1 MSGNVCQICLQSFD
15 KKAGL
20 AQHKKR
26 KTPCKPPV
34 INTIIQPI
42 TEPVLT
48 NNLQNT
54 AISLFSGCGGD
65 TLGQE
70 RAGFKVIG
78 FSELKKTFIKT
89 HLENFP
95 DSKPI
100 TDKGGKTSDITKI
113 EDSQFLEYQGKADI
127 VFAGFPCFTKGT
139 LVLTNSGY
147 KPIEDIKLEDTLLT
161 HTGKFQKIINLQ
173 RKLYSNTIYDLRLKY
188 HPNIVTATEE
198 HPFYVRQKKSV
209 WNNSFGKYDTSF
221 DKAEWKHIKDI
232 TENDYFGMVINTND
246 IVPTFT
252 FQSKVNKSRTDIE
265 TIKLDSENQWFMIGY
280 FVGDGWIE
288 DTKKLDGRNT
298 NKIRFRI
305 NTTDV
310 DTLIRIQT
318 VLPITDKKCDTGKCK
333 KFGCSDKKWH
343 KILSS
348 FGKYAH
354 NKTIPEWVHDAP
366 ISLIQEFIN
375 GFMSVDGNIRK
386 DGKHNMTTVSY
397 NLAFSF
403 QRLYLKLGHIF
414 GIKRTKRPSAYV
426 IEGRTVNQ
434 RDTYNICGLLSKDK
448 QDQGSSFIE
457 GNYVWFKSSSITKRL
472 VRDEPVYNF
481 EVDSDNSYIVE
492 NTVVHNC
499 QGFSNAGKKQLTDPR
514 NQMYLQFVRAT
525 KNIKPLFIIGENVQG
540 LERMKSGPLDTDPM
554 IIDKISAAFEEIGYS
569 ISHKIHEAT
578 TFGVPQKRKRV
589 LIIGW
594 DNSRIKKFS
603 PAKFWQLVEANG
615 RKNKMITMRTFV
627 TNSMEGAY
635 LLPESAIPEDFATYA
650 LAVKQD
656 AQPTGTFHPYV
667 KLKVDQNLLSC
678 TKRESAI
685 HSEIINLDSPSKT
698 IICTY
703 GHQPRLLVGLIKPDG
718 TAYARILLPDE
729 LKQIQG
735 FPADYKLTGT
745 QSEKII
751 QVGNAVPPPMIEAV
765 AKAIRD
771 SV

>member
-1 MSGNVCQICLQSFD
+1 MSANVCEICLQAFD

-34 INTIIQPI
+34 LNTIVPPPA
-42 TEPVLT
+42 EVNLT
-48 NNLQNT
+48 STLQNT

-78 FSELKKTFIKT
+78 FSELKKVIIET
-89 HLENFP
+89 HIANFP
-95 DSKPI
+95 QSKPI
-100 TDKGGKTSDITKI
+100 MDKKGNTSDITKI

-127 VFAGFPCFTKGT
+127 LFAGFPCFTKGT

-147 KPIEDIKLEDTLLT
+147 KAIEDVNLNDTLLT
-161 HTGKFQKIINLQ
+161 HTGKFQNIVNLQ
-173 RKLYSNTIYDLRLKY
+173 RKTYTNTIYDLKVKY
-188 HPNIVTATEE
+188 HPNIITATEE
-198 HPFYVRQKKSV
+198 HPFYVRQKKTV
-209 WNNSFGKYDTSF
+209 WNNTTRKYNTSF
-221 DKAEWKHIKDI
+221 EEPQWKQIKNV
-232 TENDYFGMVINTND
+232 TEDDYFGMVINTND
-246 IVPTFT
+246 VVPTFT
-252 FQSKVNKSRTDIE
+252 FNSKVNQSRTDTE
-265 TIKLDSENQWFMIGY
+265 TIKLDSADQWFMMGY
-280 FVGDGWIE
+280 FVGDGWVE
-288 DTKKLDGRNT
+288 DTKKADGRNT
-298 NKIRFRI
+298 NKIRFSI
-305 NTTDV
+305 NITDASA
-310 DTLIRIQT
+310 LIRIRK
-318 VLPITDKKCDTGKCK
+318 VLPITDKKCDTGMCK
-333 KFGCSDKKWH
+333 KFGCADKNWH
-343 KILSS
+343 QILST

-354 NKTIPEWVHDAP
+354 NKNIPEWVHDAP
-366 ISLIQEFIN
+366 KPLIQEFID
-375 GFMSVDGNIRK
+375 GFMSADGNIRK
-386 DGKHNMTTVSY
+386 DGQHNMTTVSY
-397 NLAFSF
+397 NLAFGF

-414 GIKRTKRPSAYV
+414 GIQRTERPATCV

-434 RDTYNICGLLSKDK
+434 RDTYNIRGIPKEDI
-448 QDQGSSFIE
+448 QRQGSSFIE
-457 GNYVWFKSSSITKRL
+457 GNYIWFKSASITKRQ
-472 VRDEPVYNF
+472 VVNEPVYNF
-481 EVDSDNSYIVE
+481 EVETDNSYIVE

-499 QGFSNAGKKQLTDPR
+499 QGFSNAGKKKIDDPR
-514 NQMYLQFVRAT
+514 NQMYLQFVRAA

-540 LERMKSGPLDTDPM
+540 LEHMKSGPNDTDPLV
-554 IIDKISAAFEEIGYS
+554 IDKICAAFEEIGYS

-578 TFGVPQKRKRV
+578 NFGVPQKRKRV

-603 PAKFWQLVEANG
+603 PAKFWQMVDTNG
-615 RKNKMITMRTFV
+615 RAKTMVTQRSFV

-635 LLPESAIPEDFATYA
+635 LIPKASVPEDFATYA
-650 LAVKQD
+650 LPVAQD
-656 AQPTGTFHPYV
+656 AQPTGTFHPFV
-667 KLKVDQNLLSC
+667 KLKADENLLSC
-678 TKRESAI
+678 TKRVSAI
-685 HSEIINLDSPSKT
+685 HSEIVDLDAPSKT

-735 FPADYKLTGT
+735 FPADYKLTGS

-771 SV
+771 SM